1 MRNHLVAALILLAGC
16 AQESRLANPAAQ
28 DSFTPVATEA
38 PAGRYTIEKSHAS
51 LIFRVDHLGFS
62 MYTARFKEFD
72 ATLDLDPADPA
83 SASLIAQVDA
93 ASIETDFPYPDMID
107 FNAKLRGED
116 WLDAAAHPE
125 MTFAATGIEMTG
137 PDRARVRGDFTLRG
151 VTRPVA
157 FNARFNGGYRGFAPY
172 DPQARIG
179 FSARGTLKRSD
190 FGMTIGIPTPE
201 APIGV
206 GDEVEFIIEA
216 EFTGPPLPPDEASPS

>member
-1 MRNHLVAALILLAGC
+1 MRLFIALIAALLAAC
-16 AQESRLANPAAQ
+16 AQESPTAPPAGAP
-28 DSFTPVATEA
+28 TERIAPVATDV
-38 PAGRYTIEKSHAS
+38 PAGRYTLEKSHAS

-62 MYTARFKEFD
+62 MYTARFRHFD
-72 ATLDLDPADPA
+72 ATLELDPADPE
-83 SASLIAQVDA
+83 SASLTALIDA

-125 MTFAATGIEMTG
+125 MTFAGRRVELTG
-137 PDRARVRGDFTLRG
+137 PDTARITGDFTFRG
-151 VTRPVA
+151 VTRPVE
-157 FNARFNGGYRGFAPY
+157 FLARYNGGYRGFAPY

-179 FSARGTLKRSD
+179 FSAKGTLKRSE

-216 EFTGPPLPPDEASPS
+216 EFIGPPLPAEES